1 MSWNPYTLVVDGSYF
16 LHRTYHAIPYLSN
29 RAGQPTNAIY
39 GTVNALHKLI
49 DNYAPQYMAVVF
61 DSPEPCFRHKLSPL
75 YKAHRPEYDIAMTS
89 QVPYIHAIIQ
99 ALGIPLVVRPGFE
112 GDDIIGTLAT
122 IAADNG
128 HSALICTGD
137 KDMMQ
142 LVSPNIGIEDPFKNM
157 RIGRE
162 QVYQKFNVY
171 PEHIADL
178 LALIGDSADG
188 IRGVPGVGPKTAAGL
203 IGQYGSL
210 DNVIANLGEMKGRVS
225 YLIQE
230 GLENLKLDRV
240 LTKIVTDLDL
250 GLSMEH
256 LKIQPTNIPELTK
269 IYQELEFMQYNFAPR
284 VNYEYT

>member
-29 RAGQPTNAIY
+29 RAGQQTNAIF
-39 GTVNALHKLI
+39 GVVNALHKLI
-49 DNYAPQYMAVVF
+49 DNYAPTHMAVVF

-89 QVPYIHAIIQ
+89 QVPYIHAIVE
-99 ALGIPLVVRPGFE
+99 ALGIPLIVRPGFE
-112 GDDIIGTLAT
+112 GDDIIGSLAR
-122 IAADNG
+122 IASEAG

-142 LVSPNIGIEDPFKNM
+142 LVCPTIGIEDPFKNM

-162 QVYQKFNVY
+162 QVYQKFEVY
-171 PEHIADL
+171 PEHIADV
-178 LALIGDSADG
+178 LALMGDSADG
-188 IRGVPGVGPKTAAGL
+188 IRGVPGVGGRTAAGL

-210 DNVIANLGEMKGRVS
+210 DNVIANLDNMKGRVPV
-225 YLIQE
+225 LIRE
-230 GLENLKLDRV
+230 NLENLKLDRI

-250 GLSMEH
+250 GVEFDDLLVKPS
-256 LKIQPTNIPELTK
+256 NVVELTK
-269 IYQELEFMQYNFAPR
+269 LYQELEFMQYNFAPR
-284 VNYEYT
+284 GHNG